1 MDRLVEL
8 SKIFSDKNRLK
19 ILGLIQREKRV
30 CVCEICD
37 TFSLSQPLVSRHLKV
52 MKIAGVVDASKEKQW
67 IHYSLVENPHPL
79 LKVVLERLQ
88 TESLPKLVVC
98 SVK

>member
-19 ILGLIQREKRV
+19 ILGLIQREQRV

-37 TFSLSQPLVSRHLKV
+37 TLKLSQPLVSRHLKL
-52 MKIAGVVDASKEKQW
+52 MKSGGVVEATKERQW
-67 IHYSLVENPHPL
+67 IHYSLTQEKHPL
-79 LKVVLERLQ
+79 LEVVLNELREERLP
-88 TESLPKLVVC
+88 SLVACEMK
-98 SVK
+98 